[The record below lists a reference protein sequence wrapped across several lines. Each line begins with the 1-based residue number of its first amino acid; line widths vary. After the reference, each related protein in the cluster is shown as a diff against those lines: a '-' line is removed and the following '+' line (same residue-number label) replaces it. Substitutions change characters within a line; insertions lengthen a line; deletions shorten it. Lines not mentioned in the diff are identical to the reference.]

1 MIFRPFVDAAFKSYS
16 KFTINKLRNFVN
28 FWYISN
34 PITASSLESFVVV
47 AVILFSFIIAPSAR
61 YSYLNN
67 CIIDDTVGRR
77 DYHHSLASS
86 SRWFSF
92 ANNTKMP
99 QTPANS
105 RNEIY
110 EALKELWF
118 LDNTDNIFKSRYFF
132 VCATTNKKNTTLNYI
147 WKSCYKSGAKFTKL
161 TVHTEMRSKLWLCQL
176 RVSFISF
183 FNIRWTTKIKI
194 TTQIVLTKHNCV
206 TINVTHK
213 EM

>member
-1 MIFRPFVDAAFKSYS
+1 MYYR
-16 KFTINKLRNFVN
+16 
-28 FWYISN
+28 WYCG
-34 PITASSLESFVVV
+34 
-47 AVILFSFIIAPSAR
+47 APSLP
-61 YSYLNN
+61 SL
-67 CIIDDTVGRR
+67 T
-77 DYHHSLASS
+77 SLASS

-194 TTQIVLTKHNCV
+194 TTQIVLTKHITALPLTLLIRKCNIV
-206 TINVTHK
+206 TYSLSFEK
-213 EM
+213 KWL